1 MKTIFKQLTRE
12 KGCQPWKAQVPLL
25 SQIPLWIV
33 MLLGCPVLGPIRGSS
48 LQHFDAL
55 HQQIPCR

>member
-1 MKTIFKQLTRE
+1 MCAHVVQLRSIFKQLTKE

-33 MLLGCPVLGPIRGSS
+33 LLFGWFL
-48 LQHFDAL
+48 LLFDVFSMV
-55 HQQIPCR
+55 